1 MVILIEMSYWQCWFM
16 PKHLKLWGMLHN
28 VYEKFYIILTPRDRR
43 LLKGGNVGR
52 YKSLSNL
59 HGDFPKNNHKFGSA
73 PIATVI
79 FRAWYKTHPPL
90 SIDSFML
97 DISAFRTF
105 FLRAFSC
112 QCNYSFGLKY
122 NMEVDNIFLHNQ
134 EQIAGDFD
142 WRRSVL

>member
-1 MVILIEMSYWQCWFM
+1 
-16 PKHLKLWGMLHN
+16 MLHN
-28 VYEKFYIILTPRDRR
+28 VYEKFYIILTPQAGR

-59 HGDFPKNNHKFGSA
+59 HGDFPKNNHKSGSA
-73 PIATVI
+73 SAATVI
-79 FRAWYKTHPPL
+79 LRAWYETHPPL

-112 QCNYSFGLKY
+112 QCNYSFGLK
-122 NMEVDNIFLHNQ
+122 NNVKINNIFLNQ
-134 EQIAGDFD
+134 EQIAGGFG
-142 WRRSVL
+142 